1 MQVELLPLLQLH
13 LVVTSNWDQLL
24 FLSDKF

>member
-1 MQVELLPLLQLH
+1 MQVEILPLLQLH